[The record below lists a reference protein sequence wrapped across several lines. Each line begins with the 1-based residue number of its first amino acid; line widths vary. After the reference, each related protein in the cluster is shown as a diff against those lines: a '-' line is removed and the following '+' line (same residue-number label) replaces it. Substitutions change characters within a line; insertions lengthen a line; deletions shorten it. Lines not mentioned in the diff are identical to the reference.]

1 MGKGLSD
8 PRMPPLLFPDAS
20 RDDPQKRSSRFS
32 LYFHI
37 DVFPSPI
44 FPAPLRF
51 PFIDNLHHTS
61 YFVNQR
67 IKSDVQ
73 RNSFRAASPPAKK
86 FRGMRGGG
94 SGEGRRSPFSKGPFS
109 PPPAHHSH
117 PSTKKGKN
125 HVRLPDHLPRA
136 CRRKPHTHPH
146 GLERPPALRVPS
158 HGLSGSGPVHNLEAP
173 VDPAA
178 GPPHRKQQTGP
189 LGLLSAC
196 GRLPAPQHQ
205 GSLGMDEGFP
215 RQRSGHHRG

>member
-1 MGKGLSD
+1 MGKGLSA

-37 DVFPSPI
+37 DAFQFPI

-109 PPPAHHSH
+109 PPPISSQKIF
-117 PSTKKGKN
+117 PPGVTI
-125 HVRLPDHLPRA
+125 
-136 CRRKPHTHPH
+136 PH
-146 GLERPPALRVPS
+146 GTAHSSCTGHLSRALSV
-158 HGLSGSGPVHNLEAP
+158 
-173 VDPAA
+173 
-178 GPPHRKQQTGP
+178 RK
-189 LGLLSAC
+189 A
-196 GRLPAPQHQ
+196 Q
-205 GSLGMDEGFP
+205 G
-215 RQRSGHHRG
+215 